1 MEAASLEL
9 DELNLTDPA
18 FFARADPDDILRR
31 LRHEDP
37 VHWTQS
43 KLGRPYW
50 SVTKYAHV
58 KHVYANDYTQFSSQR
73 WGPALPVGMDWENP
87 VPGDMMSLFQAG
99 AQLASMDNEPHANLR
114 RALSRRFLRPSLLA
128 LEETIRKLAQEIV
141 NDVLPRGECDF
152 AHDIAGRL
160 PIALISHIMD
170 IPREDW
176 DRLARYAYMTAA
188 PSDPEFQDGTI
199 EETAFKGVFGLT
211 DYCTKLALERR
222 QNPGDDLLSD
232 LGAAK
237 LDGEY
242 LSNLLVGFNGLAF
255 FSAGHETTRNA
266 LCGGVAQLIGQDKDE
281 WQRLIGRRNE
291 QAMMLAAADEC
302 VRWSSP
308 LTHNMRTATTDL
320 ELGGKQIREGDWVVT
335 WNCSANRDEDIFDA
349 PYTFD
354 AGRANNPHLGFAYG
368 PHMCLGA
375 NLARMEMR
383 IMLSVLLDSV
393 PDLELDGEPEIAASL
408 IFRGIK
414 RMKVRFTP
422 RAPLAL

>member
-9 DELNLTDPA
+9 DELNLTDPGY
-18 FFARADPDDILRR
+18 FARADPDDILRQ
-31 LRHEDP
+31 LRREDP

-50 SVTKYAHV
+50 SVTKYDHV
-58 KHVYANDYTQFSSQR
+58 KYVYANDYTQFSSQR
-73 WGPALPVGMDWENP
+73 WGPALPVGLDWENP

-99 AQLASMDNEPHANLR
+99 AQLASMDNEPHATLR
-114 RALSRRFLRPSLLA
+114 RALSRRFLRPSLLT

-176 DRLARYAYMTAA
+176 DQLARYAYMTAA

-199 EETAFKGVFGLT
+199 EETAFKGVVGLT
-211 DYCTKLALERR
+211 QYCTKLALERR
-222 QNPGDDLLSD
+222 HKPGDDLLSD

-242 LSNLLVGFNGLAF
+242 LSDLLVGFNGLAF

-266 LCGGVAQLIGQDKDE
+266 LCGGVAQLIGHDKAE
-281 WQRLIGRRNE
+281 WQRLIEKRND
-291 QAMMLAAADEC
+291 QAVMLAAADEC
-302 VRWSSP
+302 VRWTSP

-320 ELGGKQIREGDWVVT
+320 ELGGKKIREGDWVVT
-335 WNCSANRDEDIFDA
+335 WNCSANRDDDIFDA

-354 AGRANNPHLGFAYG
+354 AARANNPHLGFAYG

-383 IMLSVLLDSV
+383 IMLSVLLEAV
-393 PDLELDGEPEIAASL
+393 PDLELQCEPEIAASL

-422 RAPLAL
+422 RAPIVQ

>member
-1 MEAASLEL
+1 
-9 DELNLTDPA
+9 
-18 FFARADPDDILRR
+18 
-31 LRHEDP
+31 
-37 VHWTQS
+37 
-43 KLGRPYW
+43 
-50 SVTKYAHV
+50 
-58 KHVYANDYTQFSSQR
+58 
-73 WGPALPVGMDWENP
+73 MDWANP

-99 AQLASMDNEPHANLR
+99 AQLAAMDNEPHANLR

-128 LEETIRKLAQEIV
+128 LEETIRRLAQEIV

-152 AHDIAGRL
+152 AQDIAGRL

-176 DRLARYAYMTAA
+176 DRLARYAYMNAA
-188 PSDPEFQDGTI
+188 PADPEFRDGTV

-211 DYCTKLALERR
+211 EYCTKLALERR
-222 QNPGDDLLSD
+222 KNPGDDLLSD

-242 LSNLLVGFNGLAF
+242 LSDLLLGFNGLAF

-266 LCGGVAQLIGQDKDE
+266 LCGGVAQLIGQGKDE
-281 WQRLIGRRNE
+281 WQRLIEKRNDT
-291 QAMMLAAADEC
+291 AVMHAAADEC

-308 LTHNMRTATTDL
+308 LTHNMRTATCDV
-320 ELGGKQIREGDWVVT
+320 ELGGKQIRDGDWVVT
-335 WNCSANRDEDIFDA
+335 WNCSANRDEDVFEA

-368 PHMCLGA
+368 PHTCLGA

-383 IMLSVLLDSV
+383 IMLSVLLESV

-414 RMKVRFTP
+414 RMKVRFEP
-422 RAPLAL
+422 RAPVSQ